1 MVGLKKPQKRTER
14 MNKIR
19 FSINDTVEPEVLEI
33 IQKVLPITDKIVIAF
48 LVLNVRFDVVILCG
62 FKYLRCLVKNIK
74 TES

>member
-1 MVGLKKPQKRTER
+1 

-48 LVLNVRFDVVILCG
+48 LVLNVKGLDVVILCG
-62 FKYLRCLVKNIK
+62 FKYLRCLVKI
-74 TES
+74 